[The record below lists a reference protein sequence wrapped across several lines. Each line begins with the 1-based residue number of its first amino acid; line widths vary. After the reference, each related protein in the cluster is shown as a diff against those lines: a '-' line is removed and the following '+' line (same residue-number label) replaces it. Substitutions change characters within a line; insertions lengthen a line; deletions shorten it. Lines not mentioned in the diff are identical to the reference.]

1 MYILVTGGL
10 GFIGSRVVIQ
20 LVKRGIPTIVA
31 DINSEKNKIKLEK
44 NLNKITKDTSL
55 FKFEELDI
63 TNFENIENIFRS
75 NKIDSVINLA
85 YGIGTICENNPLLA
99 SKINIVGTTSIFEMI
114 IKYKIRRLVFAS
126 SETVYGAYQSFF
138 GKKAIKEDD
147 FSTFENQHYTYG
159 VMKILNEFMAEKY
172 IKKHGC
178 SIAYTRPSVV
188 FGYGRQNTA
197 INWAED
203 FAAKPA
209 LGEPA
214 SGVLTNCTGTA
225 NGLTAGVATTVTITD
240 NESTNE
246 IRSIMGGETHKLKW
260 NRKLVDTSFLTSP
273 VPSVNPPSFHV
284 EDTPEIKFCPVN
296 GIAKIH
302 GGNNL
307 LKKFMI
313 IGAGKT
319 SMDAIVFLLNHGVD
333 PDSISWIRPRET
345 WLFYRDDD
353 GKNGIGGVR
362 GFGEG
367 NIGIFAD
374 STKTVDDFF

>member
-63 TNFENIENIFRS
+63 TNFENIVNIFRS

-188 FGYGRQNTA
+188 FGHGRQNTA

-214 SGVLTNCTGTA
+214 YLPFSQDNKDNWIYVDDCAEQLIRLTLKEKLNYSCYNTGSETID
-225 NGLTAGVATTVTITD
+225 GYKLEKTVKKFI
-240 NESTNE
+240 
-246 IRSIMGGETHKLKW
+246 
-260 NRKLVDTSFLTSP
+260 
-273 VPSVNPPSFHV
+273 PS
-284 EDTPEIKFCPVN
+284 
-296 GIAKIH
+296 AKIYFEKEPTYTP
-302 GGNNL
+302 L
-307 LKKFMI
+307 I
-313 IGAGKT
+313 
-319 SMDAIVFLLNHGVD
+319 DD
-333 PDSISWIRPRET
+333 QDDQRIRKEIDFNPRTFEE
-345 WLFYRDDD
+345 
-353 GKNGIGGVR
+353 GVR
-362 GFGEG
+362 CLIDDAREFN
-367 NIGIFAD
+367 NIG
-374 STKTVDDFF
+374 